1 LWGWQ
6 EQCWGGGRK
15 EEKRKKRK
23 IFKKRMRETG
33 NKCAPHI
40 HQPAGPERAAV
51 AMAHKCPIERPGE
64 GFPSLTHQN
73 SRNTE
78 AP

>member
-1 LWGWQ
+1 
-6 EQCWGGGRK
+6 
-15 EEKRKKRK
+15 
-23 IFKKRMRETG
+23 MRETG